1 MREEKIFFNE
11 TYLIQFVCFQE
22 DSQETESKGT
32 RWTDEKHSLYLKS
45 MEASF
50 VDQLYNSLDLL
61 GWSPNKECS
70 AGRKVSTQ
78 KHSGKGT
85 PTPSGQVG

>member
-1 MREEKIFFNE
+1 MRKEKNFCNE
-11 TYLIQFVCFQE
+11 TYLIQFVCFQ
-22 DSQETESKGT
+22 DSQETESKAT

-50 VDQLYNSLDLL
+50 VDQLYNSLDML
-61 GWSPNKECS
+61 GWSPDKECS
-70 AGRKVSTQ
+70 ADRKVSSQ
-78 KHSGKGT
+78 KHNGKGT